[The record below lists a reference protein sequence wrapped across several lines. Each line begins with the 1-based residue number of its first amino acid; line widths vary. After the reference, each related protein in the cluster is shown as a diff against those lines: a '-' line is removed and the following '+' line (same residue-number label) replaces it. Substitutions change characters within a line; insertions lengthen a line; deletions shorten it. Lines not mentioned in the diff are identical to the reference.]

1 MLMQWFGNLVTM
13 SWWNELWL
21 NEGFASYFEY
31 LGSEAVHGDMSFLD
45 GFYFE
50 NLPKALDYDGKN
62 VSHAL
67 SMGNELVTSS
77 GTIEGVFDAIEY
89 QKGASI
95 LRMLRAW
102 MNKGSPRDDWES
114 QPFDDP
120 FLKGINEYLR
130 KHSFRNSTGVS
141 LWESFDTSTELDLLP
156 LMNEWTFRDGY
167 PLVTVSLDGK
177 GNIKSTQEKFSVAEQ
192 MSCDT
197 ENLWWIPISFV
208 SSDSTTQIKWGELNA
223 CQSLRPLMTL
233 PKNGWIKVNAGQYG
247 YYRVN
252 YSPQLWSQLHD
263 AVQQFDANGYPLLG
277 GVDVAGLVEDSFHV
291 AGQGVTMEVF
301 LKFLQLL
308 NHRPVDEAGP
318 WISALPYI
326 RRINNMVSC
335 QKDWSKFVT
344 SILDP
349 FMENGTLSGNS
360 GENLVDL
367 FTFTGAI
374 EMDGV
379 SKPAELQMLR
389 PAIIDIAGYFGTQSI
404 VDEAKSLFKD
414 VAKGKSVGLHPDL
427 RSSLYNTIAKV
438 NKKDDMNSMVS
449 LLKSAENA
457 DESERIIRALGI
469 FDHGHESLKLSLDP
483 VIKAQDI
490 GILMDSISYHGGNKA
505 AVRLIEWIQG
515 NIESLYVKL
524 GEDTVAGRKLGQII
538 ERSSAHITDTN
549 SMSVLQAIQDDSSH
563 ILEDVRYIDRAVEN
577 IRSNAKWVA
586 DHNDF
591 VCDWISK

>member
-1 MLMQWFGNLVTM
+1 MQWFGNLVTM

-31 LGSEAVHGDMSFLD
+31 LGSEAVHGNMSFLD

-67 SMGNELVTSS
+67 SMGNELVDSS
-77 GTIEGVFDAIEY
+77 GAIEGVFDAIEY
-89 QKGASI
+89 QKGASV

-102 MNKGSPRDDWES
+102 MNKGSTSDDWES
-114 QPFDDP
+114 QPSEDDP

-130 KHSFRNSTGVS
+130 KHSFHNSTGVS

-177 GNIKSTQEKFSVAEQ
+177 GNIKAKQEKFSVSEE

-233 PKNGWIKVNAGQYG
+233 PKNGWVKINAGQYG

-263 AVQQFDANGYPLLG
+263 AVQQFDSNGYPLLG

-291 AGQGVTMEVF
+291 AGQGITMEVF
-301 LKFLQLL
+301 LKFLQAL
-308 NHRPVDEAGP
+308 HRRPVDEAGP
-318 WISALPYI
+318 WMSALPYI
-326 RRINNMVSC
+326 RRIDNLVSC
-335 QKDWSKFVT
+335 QKDWSNFVSS
-344 SILDP
+344 SILEP
-349 FMENGTLSGNS
+349 FIENGTLSGNL
-360 GENLVDL
+360 GENLVDF
-367 FTFTGAI
+367 FTFSGTTEI
-374 EMDGV
+374 DGV
-379 SKPAELQMLR
+379 SNPAELQMLR

-414 VAKGKSVGLHPDL
+414 FAKGKSLDLHPDL

-438 NKKDDMNSMVS
+438 NKKDDMSTMVS

-469 FDHGHESLKLSLDP
+469 FDHGHDILKLSLDP
-483 VIKAQDI
+483 AVKAQDI
-490 GILMDSISYHGGNKA
+490 GILMDSISFHGGNKA
-505 AVRLIEWIQG
+505 AVKLIEWMQG
-515 NIESLYVKL
+515 NIGSLYEKL
-524 GEDTVAGRKLGQII
+524 GQDTVAGRKLGQII
-538 ERSSAHITDTN
+538 ERAAAHIKDTET
-549 SMSVLQAIQDDSSH
+549 MSVLRAIQDESSD
-563 ILEDVRYIDRAVEN
+563 ILEDVRYIDRAIES

-586 DHNDF
+586 DHSDF
-591 VCDWISK
+591 VCDWISE